1 MLNMMWK
8 SNKCWKFF
16 LLAAACLDGVNIFH
30 ADAPSSLP
38 DSHAA
43 YFKETHSSF
52 RLVFLFLCFDFP
64 ILQQISKKAFGI
76 PYLVLTIS
84 APLRTLSSKSC
95 WWLMLEVA
103 TGKSDGDKKYDQICL
118 IHLKKKWW
126 WLWSWWRWRQ
136 WYECYD
142 MTRLIYSLPTPN
154 GLLWL
159 FLGQI
164 VKLCSIL
171 FTLPIA
177 PKYFYALSVF
187 QNELNWSISIYSIMK
202 IQINPTWAFNS
213 K

>member
-52 RLVFLFLCFDFP
+52 RLVFLFLCFDFL

-84 APLRTLSSKSC
+84 APLRTLAPNHAGDWCSRWQLANQMVMRNMIRYIWFTWKRNDVDC
-95 WWLMLEVA
+95 DHD
-103 TGKSDGDKKYDQICL
+103 DGEGNVMIW
-118 IHLKKKWW
+118 H
-126 WLWSWWRWRQ
+126 
-136 WYECYD
+136 
-142 MTRLIYSLPTPN
+142 
-154 GLLWL
+154 G
-159 FLGQI
+159 
-164 VKLCSIL
+164 
-171 FTLPIA
+171 
-177 PKYFYALSVF
+177 
-187 QNELNWSISIYSIMK
+187 WSIACQPLMACCDFFLDKLS
-202 IQINPTWAFNS
+202 NS
-213 K
+213 APFCSHFQLLQSTFICFLFFKMNWTGQFLYIL